1 MEREEL
7 KLSDAVSH
15 LLDECRM
22 VLPGIQALFGF
33 QMIAVFNAGFFERL
47 QPREQE
53 LHLSAIVLVVISI
66 ALLMTP
72 AALHRQAEPRQATDR
87 FLASATRL
95 LLSAMVALA
104 GGICLDVF
112 IVVAMVLHDSMIAA
126 AVAGVLFVLFLALWF
141 AYPHAYRGATRRS

>member
-7 KLSDAVSH
+7 KLSDAVSD

-33 QMIAVFNAGFFERL
+33 QMIAVFNNGFFERL
-47 QPREQE
+47 APREQE
-53 LHLSAIVLVVISI
+53 LHLSAIVLVVVAI

-72 AALHRQAEPRQATDR
+72 AALHRQAEPREATDR
-87 FLASATRL
+87 FLSSASRL

-104 GGICLDVF
+104 GGISLDVF
-112 IVVAMVLHDSMIAA
+112 LVLNMVLHDSALSGAVA
-126 AVAGVLFVLFLALWF
+126 AVLFALFLLLWF
-141 AYPHAYRGATRRS
+141 AYPRAYRASSRRQ